1 MKLAR
6 KTDWNGGRLSFLQRT
21 KKRKINTKEYPI
33 FLLLAQSFCFTFKK
47 ISYSSVFQLSC
58 VTQIK
63 GPAVTKLFQT
73 LATSNAIPGFR
84 LFDVESQKLKVLVSH
99 HFRRAGISENTRRAI
114 GISFEYHHEN
124 IACSDIHALA
134 LIFESFLDG

>member
-6 KTDWNGGRLSFLQRT
+6 KTDWNGGDFLFCSKQKRGNQY
-21 KKRKINTKEYPI
+21 KRKTHLFITCAKLLFHVQKNLI
-33 FLLLAQSFCFTFKK
+33 FLCFSIILLHTNKR
-47 ISYSSVFQLSC
+47 
-58 VTQIK
+58 
-63 GPAVTKLFQT
+63 PVTKLFQT

-99 HFRRAGISENTRRAI
+99 HFRWAGISENTRRAI